1 MPRSKTKLVRH
12 DYSFATSLAAEGH
25 TEASIAKAIKVS
37 PRLFR
42 DLKKEDPKLAD
53 ALAVGKALL
62 ANEMVSLIKQRAQDG
77 DLRAMEVLLNRSDP
91 IEKEPQAVAAVGI
104 NITLPDS
111 VSPEAW
117 TKLIDVTPKGG
128 DDD

>member
-1 MPRSKTKLVRH
+1 MPRAKTKLVRA
-12 DYSFATSLAAEGH
+12 DYSFITKLAAEGH

-42 DLKKEDPKLAD
+42 DLKKEDPVAD

-62 ANEMVSLIKQRAQDG
+62 ANEMVSLIKIRAKDG
-77 DLRAMEVLLNRSDP
+77 DLRAMEILLNRAAP
-91 IEKEPQAVAAVGI
+91 VEKEAPPIAAVGI

-117 TKLIDVTPKGG
+117 TKLTDVTPKGG

>member
-1 MPRSKTKLVRH
+1 MPRSKTKLVRA
-12 DYSFATSLAAEGH
+12 DYAFITRLAAEGH
-25 TEASIAKAIKVS
+25 TEASIAKAIRVS

-42 DLKKEDPKLAD
+42 DMKKEDPVGD
-53 ALAVGKALL
+53 ALAIGRALL
-62 ANEMVSLIKQRAQDG
+62 ANEMISLIKQRANDG
-77 DLRAMEVLLNRSDP
+77 DLRAMEILLNRAAPVEKDAAP
-91 IEKEPQAVAAVGI
+91 IAAVGI